1 MPHPAGTATTP
12 PFVRDRFTWLAYGML
27 AYFAYLQAAL
37 GPTIPFLRQELNLSY
52 TVAGFH
58 ASAMALGMIGA
69 GLSADRAAARWG
81 RRLIF
86 WIGGAGMAMGAI
98 LLTMANTAIFTVLG
112 AGLMGALGGMLII
125 MLQSGLSDRH
135 GELRAT
141 AFTESNVVASM
152 GALAAPSLIG
162 GFQAAALGW
171 RWALLL
177 IVLIWV
183 VVFIQFRYILIP
195 DRADRT
201 PLAVGIAS
209 PKRAPQKL
217 PARFWLLWGVIFTAV
232 AMEWCMGF
240 WGAAFMQNSTGLTST
255 GASAAMSIFFGAIVI
270 GRFVGS
276 RLTLRYES
284 MTLLMG
290 ALLIVGIGFPF
301 FWLSPSIPLTLAGL
315 FITGLGVANLFPLTL
330 AAATGVASH
339 MADTVSA
346 RISLAAG
353 MAIFLAPQILGTLAD
368 QVGIQWAYSVVPIL
382 LAAAITITL
391 IARRSIR
398 RR

>member
-1 MPHPAGTATTP
+1 MPHPARTATTP
-12 PFVRDRFTWLAYGML
+12 SFVRDRFTWLAYGML

-37 GPTIPFLRQELNLSY
+37 GPAIPFLRQELNLTY

-81 RRLIF
+81 RRPIF

-135 GELRAT
+135 GERRAT

-177 IVLIWV
+177 IVLIWGV
-183 VVFIQFRYILIP
+183 AFIQFRHVLIP
-195 DRADRT
+195 ERGDRT
-201 PLAVGIAS
+201 PRQAGI
-209 PKRAPQKL
+209 APQKRAQRL
-217 PARFWLLWGVIFTAV
+217 PAQFWLLWGVIFTAV

-240 WGAAFMQNSTGLTST
+240 WGAAFMESSTGLTPT

-270 GRFVGS
+270 SRFVGS
-276 RLTLRYES
+276 RLTRRYES
-284 MTLLMG
+284 MSLLLA
-290 ALLIVGIGFPF
+290 ALLLVGIGFPL
-301 FWLSPSIPLTLAGL
+301 FWLSPSIPLTLGGL
-315 FITGLGVANLFPLTL
+315 FITGLGIANLFPLTL
-330 AAATGVASH
+330 AGATSVASH

-353 MAIFLAPQILGTLAD
+353 MAIFLAPQILGALAD

-382 LAAAITITL
+382 LVAAITITL
-391 IARRSIR
+391 ITRRAMGR
-398 RR
+398 R